1 LSLQPAE
8 TQSNL
13 DTDAG
18 ALTTQPKENEMHV
31 EATNLDQMGLCTKK
45 TTRDMTKK
53 TTGMSKSK
61 DTTLRR
67 SKRAQ
72 TKSDEHTLEK
82 TTRMAE
88 IRNLEAPGNKSFVSF
103 SNFRISSNLEEI
115 GISLGRDD
123 NVVRSLTV
131 AIKNIEIDRL
141 VVTAKNKKQR
151 KDNKIS

>member
-1 LSLQPAE
+1 
-8 TQSNL
+8 
-13 DTDAG
+13 
-18 ALTTQPKENEMHV
+18 
-31 EATNLDQMGLCTKK
+31 
-45 TTRDMTKK
+45 
-53 TTGMSKSK
+53 
-61 DTTLRR
+61 
-67 SKRAQ
+67 
-72 TKSDEHTLEK
+72 
-82 TTRMAE
+82 MAE